1 MAIPAAGRR
10 RWFPGA
16 VGMFTE
22 VAIILCN
29 EAIELTDVITNMR
42 DEGFVTHFKDLLNAF
57 SS

>member
-1 MAIPAAGRR
+1 
-10 RWFPGA
+10 
-16 VGMFTE
+16 MFTE
-22 VAIILCN
+22 VAIILWN